1 MLEGANVMINLYA
14 KYVKNGETSTE
25 GGEGGATSPLLKRT
39 EKMEAIVEDSQ
50 DQLHEMTP
58 SMK

>member
-1 MLEGANVMINLYA
+1 MINLYA